1 MELGRSEWFPDP
13 SDKGFAEFIQTLP
26 VAVFRERVDGRI
38 LYCNKALAEMF
49 GFESST
55 ELTEHPMTVFYRSA
69 EDRALLFSAVMKSGR
84 VVDAPLFMKRRD
96 GRPIWCRL
104 TAKAVMD
111 EQGIPVHLD
120 GVLRDASKEIEKRET
135 RPSLENMANVLSDF
149 VVLLSPDGGIAD
161 INKAGSELL
170 GFQVKD
176 LIGRSIADFVIPRLR
191 DLFSTFL
198 SIVVKTGREEGIVT
212 IMDRNGDERHL
223 EFHAFMDESQDP
235 SGHIHLVARNVTD
248 RIKYHKEQLSKEK
261 FIGVLEMAGGVAHK
275 LNQPLMI
282 MRNAVTEVL
291 SGMSS
296 KDPNYERLLKIHQ
309 QVERISEIAKKIG
322 NIKKYEPMD
331 YVAGIKIVDID
342 RTS

>member
-1 MELGRSEWFPDP
+1 
-13 SDKGFAEFIQTLP
+13 
-26 VAVFRERVDGRI
+26 
-38 LYCNKALAEMF
+38 
-49 GFESST
+49 
-55 ELTEHPMTVFYRSA
+55 
-69 EDRALLFSAVMKSGR
+69 MKTGR
-84 VVDAPLFMKRRD
+84 VVDAPLFLKRRD
-96 GRPIWCRL
+96 GRPLWCRL
-104 TAKAVMD
+104 TAKAFMD
-111 EQGIPVHLD
+111 EEGTLVHLD
-120 GVLRDASKEIEKRET
+120 GVLRDATKEIEKRGNRAT
-135 RPSLENMANVLSDF
+135 LDNMANVLSDF
-149 VVLLSPDGGIAD
+149 VVLLKPDGEISD

-170 GFQVKD
+170 GFRAED
-176 LIGRSIADFVIPRLR
+176 LVGRNIADFVIPRLR

-198 SIVVKTGREEGIVT
+198 SIVIKTGREEGILT

-223 EFHAFMDESQDP
+223 EFHAFVDERQGAP
-235 SGHIHLVARNVTD
+235 ASGHIHLVARNVTD

-296 KDPNYERLLKIHQ
+296 KDPNYDRLLKIHQ

-342 RTS
+342 KTS